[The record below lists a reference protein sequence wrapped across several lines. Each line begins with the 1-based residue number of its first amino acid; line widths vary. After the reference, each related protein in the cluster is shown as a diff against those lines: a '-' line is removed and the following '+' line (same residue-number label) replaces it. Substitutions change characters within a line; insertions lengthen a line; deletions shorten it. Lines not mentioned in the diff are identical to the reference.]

1 MKLVVIGD
9 IHGRSCWK
17 DIINKEEYDKV
28 IFLGDYVSTHE
39 KMTEEDQINNLEEI
53 LHFKETNPDKVVL
66 LRGNHDTQHLGYD
79 WAGCSGLFR
88 NVQQYMSEQRKRFLE
103 DTQWIYV
110 QDGIV
115 FSHAGISDEW
125 MTNSGFMNLNEVL
138 NALPD
143 ERFGFIPDSMWDNY
157 GDSVTQSCV
166 WIRPQSLCKCNL
178 EHYDQVVGH
187 TPVLRITDIYKSA
200 KKKRHIWL
208 CDALPYE
215 YLVIEDGEFRVRRLD
230 DKKIRLINREADL
243 WLEQCDDGSW
253 EFKST
258 ESYITESMTIGI
270 DGDNEDTIISI
281 DPSGGPYITTGFKIG
296 DYTVSKIRNDLHLIL
311 TLNE

>member
-39 KMTEEDQINNLEEI
+39 KMTEEEQINNLEEI
-53 LHFKETNPDKVVL
+53 LRFKEANPDKVVL
-66 LRGNHDTQHLGYD
+66 LRGNHDDQHLGYP
-79 WAGCSGLFR
+79 WAECSGLFR
-88 NVQQYMSEQRKRFLE
+88 NVAQHMSEQRKRFLE

-115 FSHAGISDEW
+115 FSHAGISDVW
-125 MTNSGFMNLNEVL
+125 MTNSGFMNLDEVL

-143 ERFGFIPDSMWDNY
+143 ERFGFIPDSPWDCY
-157 GDSVTQSCV
+157 GNSVTQSCV
-166 WIRPQSLCKCNL
+166 WIRPQSLCRCNL
-178 EHYDQVVGH
+178 EHFDQVVGH

-200 KKKRHIWL
+200 KKKKHIWL

-215 YLVIEDGEFRVRRLD
+215 YLVIEDGEFKVRRLD
-230 DKKIRLINREADL
+230 DKKLRLINRETDL

-253 EFKST
+253 EFKSN
-258 ESYITESMTIGI
+258 ESYITESMTVGLN
-270 DGDNEDTIISI
+270 DDNSI
-281 DPSGGPYITTGFKIG
+281 CSVDPSGGPYITVGSKIHN
-296 DYTVSKIRNDLHLIL
+296 YTVSEIRDDLHLIL